1 MSRHETGEAVSAE
14 VDETAA
20 GSRGLAARV
29 PEEDIVRAPE
39 TSERDSGEEE
49 AAADEDG
56 DVVHGN
62 DQPGIVVPEIRPGE
76 VDPVRIAEALHR
88 MSKVNL
94 DYQRRRLEEG
104 RGIEAFEN
112 DPEMMA
118 SVAREEE
125 ALGALDPVTGERRPP
140 HRVDTGKMYGLIWWE
155 AAAAN
160 LPVSYAEAV
169 RMAREATTA
178 VEGAG
183 RDGLEEV
190 GLNPEVD
197 FEGRE
202 DEPLDASAQPAAAGS
217 AGGEAGVS
225 NGDDVGDG
233 GREAVA
239 AGEAEDDSQVDGE
252 EARSEEVAPPDDDA
266 AKSAADNETGVGGEA
281 AAGPNEGQPDRQA
294 TAEVRRAVED
304 LAEGMTET
312 VREEIALRLD
322 GVSQANRE
330 GSEMMLRV
338 LTDGVKGLK
347 ALIPVFEKG
356 EVAALATSVG
366 SLRESVG
373 ELREKLPSVK
383 EGDVPKLIAVL
394 EEFSDKLN
402 THARD
407 FNWAREMDRN
417 RGRWRHWLAGAV
429 AAPLLVAVGLF
440 GQHHLAVVP
449 DGTNGWKSLVWE
461 RHGIDVAKCMRQ
473 AAGSGQL
480 VNCSLKVRP
489 R

>member
-1 MSRHETGEAVSAE
+1 MSAE
-14 VDETAA
+14 VDEAAA
-20 GSRGLAARV
+20 GSGGIAARV
-29 PEEDIVRAPE
+29 PEEDIARAP
-39 TSERDSGEEE
+39 DSGDGDSSEGE
-49 AAADEDG
+49 AATGEAREVTDG
-56 DVVHGN
+56 DDKLGF
-62 DQPGIVVPEIRPGE
+62 VVPETRPGV

-112 DPEMMA
+112 DSEMMA

-125 ALGALDPVTGERRPP
+125 AHGALDPVTGERRPP

-160 LPVSYAEAV
+160 LPVSYSEAV
-169 RMAREATTA
+169 RMAREAKAA
-178 VEGAG
+178 VEDAG
-183 RDGLEEV
+183 LGGFEEV
-190 GLNPEVD
+190 GLDPEDDV
-197 FEGRE
+197 EAGE
-202 DEPLDASAQPAAAGS
+202 DEPPEAWADPAAAGS
-217 AGGEAGVS
+217 AGGETGVS
-225 NGDDVGDG
+225 KGDDVWDG

-239 AGEAEDDSQVDGE
+239 AGEAEDGSRIDGE
-252 EARSEEVAPPDDDA
+252 RARSEEVAPPGDDA
-266 AKSAADNETGVGGEA
+266 AKSAGENETGVGGEP
-281 AAGPNEGQPDRQA
+281 AAGAKEGQPDRQA
-294 TAEVRRAVED
+294 IGEVRQVVEA

-312 VREEIALRLD
+312 VREEIASRMD
-322 GVSQANRE
+322 GVTQAHRE
-330 GSEMMLRV
+330 GSDMMLQV

-356 EVAALATSVG
+356 EVATLATSVG

-373 ELREKLPSVK
+373 ELREKLPSVR

-394 EEFSDKLN
+394 EEFSEKLN
-402 THARD
+402 THMRD
-407 FNWAREMDRN
+407 FNWTREMDRD
-417 RGRWRHWLAGAV
+417 RGRWRHWLVGAV
-429 AAPLLVAVGLF
+429 AAPLLVAVGLI

-461 RHGIDVAKCMRQ
+461 RHGTDVAKCMQQ
-473 AAGSGQL
+473 ASGSGQL
-480 VNCSLKVRP
+480 VNCPLRVRP

>member
-1 MSRHETGEAVSAE
+1 MSRPETGEAVSAG
-14 VDETAA
+14 VDEAAA
-20 GSRGLAARV
+20 GSRGLAAQV
-29 PEEDIVRAPE
+29 PEEDIARAPE
-39 TSERDSGEEE
+39 SGDRDPGEGE
-49 AAADEDG
+49 AATGVAGEVTEEDREL
-56 DVVHGN
+56 
-62 DQPGIVVPEIRPGE
+62 GIVIPEIRPGE

-112 DPEMMA
+112 DPEIMG
-118 SVAREEE
+118 SIGREEE

-155 AAAAN
+155 TASAN
-160 LPVSYAEAV
+160 LPVSYSEAV
-169 RMAREATTA
+169 RMAREAKAA

-183 RDGLEEV
+183 LGGFEEV
-190 GLNPEVD
+190 FLDPEDDV
-197 FEGRE
+197 EAGE
-202 DEPLDASAQPAAAGS
+202 DEPPEAWVDPAAAGS
-217 AGGEAGVS
+217 AGGETGVS

-239 AGEAEDDSQVDGE
+239 AGEAEDGSQIDGE
-252 EARSEEVAPPDDDA
+252 EARSEKVAPPGDNA
-266 AKSAADNETGVGGEA
+266 AKSAPENETGVGGEA
-281 AAGPNEGQPDRQA
+281 APGPEEGQPDRQA
-294 TAEVRRAVED
+294 IAEVRRAVD
-304 LAEGMTET
+304 ALAEGMKET

-322 GVSQANRE
+322 GVTQANRE
-330 GSEMMLRV
+330 GSEMMLQV
-338 LTDGVKGLK
+338 LTEGVKGLK

-383 EGDVPKLIAVL
+383 EGDVSKLIAVL
-394 EEFSDKLN
+394 EEFSEKLN
-402 THARD
+402 SHVRD
-407 FNWAREMDRN
+407 FNWAREMDTD
-417 RGRWRHWLAGAV
+417 RGRGRHWLAGAV
-429 AAPLLVAVGLF
+429 AVPLLVAVGLF

-461 RHGIDVAKCMRQ
+461 RHGIDVAKCMQQ
-473 AAGSGQL
+473 AASSGRM
-480 VNCSLKVRP
+480 VNCPLRVRP